1 MYIKL
6 LSLMQIITH
15 HIIQRIIKLFSIK
28 MKEDVGTSKAA
39 QNVCKQGQDS
49 ITQEVNIG
57 TKIKQTVLEM
67 YGQPL
72 FVQAIPT

>member
-1 MYIKL
+1 
-6 LSLMQIITH
+6 
-15 HIIQRIIKLFSIK
+15 